1 MYKTTGAQ
9 VYTATG
15 GDNIDI
21 TNTSNAAFT
30 TTNTAITFGTANIE
44 LADGVDLTLDSGDA
58 AGDITLVAI
67 DGHSSEAVTIDAGTG
82 TTSVGAIGAGTEIG
96 AVSIGSS
103 DNGGITLNGAITTTG
118 AVSLDGPV
126 TLATGAITIDSSAGN
141 GAISFPHTIDG
152 AQNLTISS
160 GSGAVDVNGIIGS
173 TTAIGTL
180 TVNASG
186 TGTIAIEQ
194 IGDGD
199 PANGSLGATIG
210 NTGTTSVTFDG
221 TQYTMNGATMSQ
233 LKVEIQLSL
242 VEEARP
248 HLQPVMMRLLL
259 ELEQFN

>member
-9 VYTATG
+9 VYTATA

-44 LADGVDLTLDSGDA
+44 LADGVDLTLDSGA
-58 AGDITLVAI
+58 GAGDITLVSI

-96 AVSIGSS
+96 AVTIGS
-103 DNGGITLNGAITTTG
+103 DENGAITLNGAITTTG

-126 TLATGAITIDSSAGN
+126 SLATGAITVDSSAGN
-141 GAISFPHTIDG
+141 GAIDFLHTIDG
-152 AQNLTISS
+152 AQNLTLSS

-199 PANGSLGATIG
+199 PASGSLGATIG

-221 TQYTMNGATMSQ
+221 TEYTMNGATTVTAQS
-233 LKVEIQLSL
+233 LSL
-242 VEEARP
+242 I
-248 HLQPVMMRLLL
+248 HI
-259 ELEQFN
+259 